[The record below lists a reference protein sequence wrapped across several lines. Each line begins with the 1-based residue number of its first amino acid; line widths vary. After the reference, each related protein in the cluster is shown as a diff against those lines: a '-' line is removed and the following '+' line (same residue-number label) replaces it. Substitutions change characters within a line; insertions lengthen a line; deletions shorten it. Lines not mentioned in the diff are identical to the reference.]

1 MIGLTIIKIG
11 KLVPKVHADAFVA
24 KTAYVAGN
32 VTLGRGVS
40 VLPGAVIRG
49 DEELISVD
57 EFSNVQD
64 NAVLHSDPGFPTV
77 IGKRVT
83 VGHGAIVH
91 GAKVNDDCLIGMGS
105 IILNGSVIGRG
116 SILGAGA
123 LVTEMKEFPDMSV
136 LMGSPARI
144 VRKTTNEDLELIN
157 NSYLAY
163 LKK

>member
-1 MIGLTIIKIG
+1 M
-11 KLVPKVHADAFVA
+11 
-24 KTAYVAGN
+24 
-32 VTLGRGVS
+32 
-40 VLPGAVIRG
+40 
-49 DEELISVD
+49 
-57 EFSNVQD
+57 
-64 NAVLHSDPGFPTV
+64 
-77 IGKRVT
+77 T